1 VAPADPLL
9 RFIRC
14 NLLAAVASV
23 GLLVGVYVGVVQS
36 GWLVALIAAVTLVSV
51 TLAYAHH
58 EALAGRRSRAVGLTG
73 AASLVVSP
81 FVVAVVP
88 DVLAPLALV
97 CLLQLVLATDFFSP
111 RQFALVVGGSL
122 VTLTATAIAGRTS
135 GVRSLI
141 EKAPDRL
148 LDVVVVV
155 AVPTVAA
162 LVALLVW
169 QHRQRLA
176 GQADE
181 LRRSRA
187 RLTSAADRE
196 RRRLERDL
204 HDGAQQQLIAA
215 TVQLPTVRTLIQQG
229 RAEDAAVLV
238 DRVEQRLRGALDDLR
253 QLARGLYPP
262 VLASRGLA
270 EALGEATGLLANP
283 TVVRLA
289 PVPRLAPEV
298 ETAVYYCCLEA
309 LQNASKHGGAGTTIT
324 VDLAQRGGAVVFCV
338 ADDGPGFEQRG
349 AGDGSGLVN
358 MADRISAA
366 GGTLA
371 ITTAPG
377 RGTTVAGQVPVGP
390 VPVSS

>member
-1 VAPADPLL
+1 VGAGQPDPLL
-9 RFIRC
+9 RFIRT
-14 NLLAAVASV
+14 NLLAAMASI
-23 GLLVGVYVGVVQS
+23 GLLVGIYVGAVQS
-36 GWLVALIAAVTLVSV
+36 GWVLVLIGAVGLVAVTL
-51 TLAYAHH
+51 TIAHH
-58 EALAGRRSRAVGLTG
+58 EAMAGERSRAVGLTA

-81 FVVAVVP
+81 FVVAIVP

-97 CLLQLVLATDFFSP
+97 GLLQLVLATEFLSQ
-111 RQFALVVGGSL
+111 RQFVLVVAGSL
-122 VTLTATAIAGRTS
+122 VTLTATAAAGRTD

-141 EKAPDRL
+141 DRAPAAVV
-148 LDVVVVV
+148 DVVVVV
-155 AVPTVAA
+155 AVPVVAA

-169 QHRQRLA
+169 HHRGRLA
-176 GQADE
+176 DQAEE

-187 RLTSAADRE
+187 RLTTAADRE

-215 TVQLPTVRTLIQQG
+215 TVQLPTVRALIEQG
-229 RAEDAAVLV
+229 RAEEAGVLV
-238 DRVEQRLRGALDDLR
+238 ERVEQRLRGALDDLR

-262 VLASRGLA
+262 VLASRGLTD
-270 EALGEATGLLANP
+270 ALGEATGLLANP

-298 ETAVYYCCLEA
+298 EAAVYFCCLEA
-309 LQNASKHGGAGTTIT
+309 LQNATKHGGPATTIT
-324 VDLAQRGGAVVFCV
+324 VDLAHRGSIVVFGV
-338 ADDGPGFEQRG
+338 ADDGPGFDRAG
-349 AGDGSGLVN
+349 RGDGSGLVN

-377 RGTTVAGQVPVGP
+377 HGTSVVGQVPC
-390 VPVSS
+390 S